1 MCVCTCVETDKI
13 PVHVHVHVHIQFS
26 PILQTESNHIKFNPM
41 LTHYHIYT
49 YSLGNTYFNSY
60 HTVIFHHYAHLLYH
74 LTGGCLLFLS
84 SLLHVCS
91 FLGSVAIL
99 RSFCEGT
106 FSGGASLIWGSHSP
120 GGRTVTLSRNSSI
133 PARRSPLLRALYAT
147 SWNTWRKIIVQ

>member
-1 MCVCTCVETDKI
+1 MAWGGGQRGVCVYMCIDRWDTSTCTCTCTCTTSQYYKLKVT
-13 PVHVHVHVHIQFS
+13 
-26 PILQTESNHIKFNPM
+26 NHM
-41 LTHYHIYT
+41 LTHKRIPWVIHT
-49 YSLGNTYFNSY
+49 SLCTCIKVNFY
-60 HTVIFHHYAHLLYH
+60 HYAHLLYH

-84 SLLHVCS
+84 SLLQVCS

-133 PARRSPLLRALYAT
+133 PAKRSPLLRALCA
-147 SWNTWRKIIVQ
+147 NTWRK